1 MSNKQVFI
9 ITGEKVE
16 GKTSLLVE
24 VLEFLQKQNFS
35 LSGFYAKGF
44 WENNKRSA
52 FDMVNIKTGKSI
64 PLCKSKET
72 KNWDK
77 FFNYYFNPEALK
89 AGNQILGD
97 ENIINSDLI
106 VVDEIGKLDISGN
119 IWHDTISKITSMKKH
134 NLLIVVRK
142 AFVEDVVNYWKMEN
156 VTIFEVGKDDARNIY
171 EKILELII
179 PKI

>member
-9 ITGEKVE
+9 ITGEKGE

-106 VVDEIGKLDISGN
+106 VVDEIGKLDISGK
-119 IWHDTISKITSMKKH
+119 IWHDAISKITSKKKH
-134 NLLIVVRK
+134 NLLLVVRK
-142 AFVEDVVNYWKMEN
+142 AFVEDVVNYWGMEN
-156 VTIFEVGKDDARNIY
+156 VTIFEVGKDDAKSID
-171 EKILELII
+171 EKIIA
-179 PKI
+179 KISVL